1 MSKKVRHRKT
11 VLCVD
16 PRGVLRPLLERGL
29 GGDPVKVVSAT
40 DGGAALQA
48 FSAIGPDV
56 VITDLET
63 AVYSGADLSLSV
75 KSLGTKKVPVL
86 LVFPEG
92 ADDAEEVAK
101 RCEADSFLVG
111 DPSASSF
118 GALTRGLLRE
128 VGLHHRV
135 SYVEERLRREQRRYE
150 QAADLDEQT
159 GFFPL
164 GVFKRILLTEARRA
178 SRYHIPLGVV
188 LVGFDAYQP
197 LKARYGERA
206 LGPLFSDMARVI
218 LKVIRDI
225 DIPVRSGPD
234 AALLMLPH
242 TDTQGAKR
250 VGDRIAGQA
259 RMLRVEV
266 GGERVRAT
274 VSVGVA
280 GYDGVHEVSFADL
293 MRRARAALDAV
304 RADGGD
310 SIEVR

>member
-1 MSKKVRHRKT
+1 MSKKDRHRQT

-16 PRGVLRPLLERGL
+16 PRGTLRPLLERGL
-29 GGDPVKVVSAT
+29 GEDHVRVVSAA

-48 FSAIGPDV
+48 FEAIGPDV
-56 VITDLET
+56 VVTDLET
-63 AVYSGADLSLSV
+63 PVYSGADLSLSV
-75 KSLGTKKVPVL
+75 KTLGSKKVPVL
-86 LVFPEG
+86 LVFPSG
-92 ADDAEEVAK
+92 SDDAAEVAA
-101 RCEADSFLVG
+101 RCEADSFVVG
-111 DPSASSF
+111 DPPVSAL
-118 GALTRGLLRE
+118 GALVRGLLRE
-128 VGLHHRV
+128 VSLYHRV
-135 SYVEERLRREQRRYE
+135 AYVEERLRREQRRYE
-150 QAADLDEQT
+150 QGADLDEQT

-164 GVFKRILLTEARRA
+164 GVFKRILLTEAKRA

-206 LGPLFSDMARVI
+206 LGPLFTDMARVI

-280 GYDGVHEVSFADL
+280 GYDGVHQVSFADL
-293 MRRARAALDAV
+293 MRRARMALDAV
-304 RADGGD
+304 RANGGD
-310 SIEVR
+310 GLEVR